1 MHTRLLLMTVLL
13 CHWGSVAVGQS
24 GVTVDKSHMSGLFAA
39 HAARIESWRQG
50 DVLIKVNSSG
60 SGGLFGVRPGPDDQE
75 LLTEETGY
83 TRFIFDLDRKK
94 FLVAKRTQGT
104 ATVFDGLG
112 NQLGDPVQ
120 AGVNKVG
127 IYDAERGLCLLKES
141 DGKVQDL
148 MRIMRSEHVF
158 IGMAGVNVFMGLGF
172 NWQPQKGWYSQS
184 DIWRDVSEYEHVDAI
199 RSIDNIGQ
207 NRYQVL
213 SVVETPGRG
222 PGGTRI
228 FTEWDVKRQVPVH
241 FTHYAGVKS
250 DPEKP
255 FSLRPNTSHSAEWGE
270 FHGEWLPKL
279 ARGMARQA
287 VLFQGKDYGNKLE
300 FEIQVHWF
308 SLNQEIPDETFDVE
322 VLRDVDKQTA
332 LLDPSCF
339 EEK

>member
-1 MHTRLLLMTVLL
+1 MNTRLLFLTVLL
-13 CHWGSVAVGQS
+13 CNWGSVVFAQS
-24 GVTVDKSHMSGLFAA
+24 DLTVDKSHMSGLFAA

-50 DVLIKVNSSG
+50 DVLIKVKSSG
-60 SGGLFGVRPGPDDQE
+60 SGGLIGVPPGPDDQE
-75 LLTEETGY
+75 LLTEESGY
-83 TRFIFDLDRKK
+83 TRFIFDLDKKK
-94 FLVAKRTQGT
+94 FLVVKRTQET

-112 NQLGDPVQ
+112 NQLGDPVK
-120 AGVNKVG
+120 AGVNSVG
-127 IYDAERGLCLLKES
+127 IYNAEHGLCRLKGS

-158 IGMAGVNVFMGLGF
+158 IGMAGVNLFMGLGF
-172 NWQPQKGWYSQS
+172 NWQPQKGWRSQS
-184 DIWRDVSEYEHVDAI
+184 DIWRDVSEYGHVDTI

-213 SVVETPGRG
+213 SVVERPGSV

-241 FTHYAGVKS
+241 FTHYTGVKS

-255 FSLRPNTSHSAEWGE
+255 FSLHPDTSHLAEWGK

-279 ARGMARQA
+279 ARGLAGQTVR
-287 VLFQGKDYGNKLE
+287 FQGKQFANDLE
-300 FEIQVHWF
+300 FEIQIHWF